1 ETGID
6 IPNANTLIVD
16 RAERFGLSQL
26 HQIRGRVGRSRE
38 RAYAYFFYDPSKPLT
53 ETAHDR
59 LATIATNNELG
70 SGMQVALKDL
80 EIRGAGNLLGGEQS
94 GHIAGVGF
102 DLYLRMIGEAVNDFK
117 GIKQEAPAE
126 LKLELP
132 IEASI
137 PATYIDSERL
147 RLEAYHKLSAASNA
161 SNSREDLDKILAELE
176 DRYGV
181 APTPVSN
188 LIDVIELR
196 QVANRMELKDVLLIG
211 QMARITPI
219 EFDEATQVAFS
230 RTYPG
235 SRYLSQ
241 AKVLS
246 VPTPVGVSD
255 REMINWT
262 WALLEQINRAVK
274 GSN

>member
-1 ETGID
+1 
-6 IPNANTLIVD
+6 
-16 RAERFGLSQL
+16 
-26 HQIRGRVGRSRE
+26 
-38 RAYAYFFYDPSKPLT
+38 
-53 ETAHDR
+53 
-59 LATIATNNELG
+59 
-70 SGMQVALKDL
+70 
-80 EIRGAGNLLGGEQS
+80 
-94 GHIAGVGF
+94 
-102 DLYLRMIGEAVNDFK
+102 MIGEAVNDFK

-161 SNSREDLDKILAELE
+161 SNTREDLDKIKAELE

-181 APTPVSN
+181 APTSVSN

-211 QMARITPI
+211 QMARITPVV
-219 EFDEATQVAFS
+219 FDEATQVAFS
-230 RTYPG
+230 KTYPG

-241 AKVLS
+241 AQALS
-246 VPTPVGVSD
+246 VPTPVGVTD

-262 WALLEQINRAVK
+262 WALLEQVNRASK